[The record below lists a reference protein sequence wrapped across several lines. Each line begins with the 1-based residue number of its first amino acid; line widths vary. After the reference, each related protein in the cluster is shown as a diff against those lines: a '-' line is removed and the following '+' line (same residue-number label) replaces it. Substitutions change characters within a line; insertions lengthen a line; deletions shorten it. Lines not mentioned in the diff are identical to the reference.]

1 MKEACEAAAIEAE
14 AAGIPMLTLSSRE
27 EIAAQRPHVFRLRTR
42 ATEEVSL
49 LVEYAM
55 RELGAQT
62 FAVLYPD
69 DAYGNGLRNFFW
81 DEVEERGGAIVGAE
95 PYSASAVDF
104 AEPIRRLIGYV
115 VLSDDEKEML
125 KEREEMFRL
134 ARRLPVE
141 DALRLR
147 QAARALAG
155 PTGEALPPIID
166 FDALFIPESHEK
178 VVLIA
183 PQLAFHEAVG
193 MRLLGP
199 SGWYHPDL
207 VSIGRDHVRNAIIAS
222 LFFEDSE
229 ASVVQDFSNR
239 FIATF
244 HEQPDSFSAGAF
256 DAANLVLIQLANG
269 LVTREGIR
277 DGVLGTRTYPGVS
290 GVLSVAGD
298 GNARRRPFLLEVGRR
313 RFVEVE

>member
-1 MKEACEAAAIEAE
+1 
-14 AAGIPMLTLSSRE
+14 
-27 EIAAQRPHVFRLRTR
+27 
-42 ATEEVSL
+42 
-49 LVEYAM
+49 M

-69 DAYGNGLRNFFW
+69 DTYGKGLRHLFW
-81 DEVEERGGAIVGAE
+81 SEVEERGGVIVASE
-95 PYSASAVDF
+95 PYNSSAVDF
-104 AEPIRRLIGYV
+104 AEPIRRLVGYMI
-115 VLSDDEKEML
+115 LTDGEKEML

-141 DALRLR
+141 DALALR
-147 QAARALAG
+147 EAARALAG
-155 PTGEALPPIID
+155 PEGEPLPPIID
-166 FDALFIPESHEK
+166 FDVLFIPESHEK

-193 MRLLGP
+193 MRLLGS

-207 VSIGRDHVRNAIIAS
+207 VKIGRSHVRNAIVAS

-229 ASVVQDFSNR
+229 ASVVRDFSRR
-239 FIATF
+239 FVATF

-269 LVTREGIR
+269 LTTREGVR
-277 DGVLGTRTYPGVS
+277 DGVLSIRTYPGVS
-290 GVLSVAGD
+290 GVLSIAGD
-298 GNARRRPFLLEVGRR
+298 GNARRRPFLLKVQRG